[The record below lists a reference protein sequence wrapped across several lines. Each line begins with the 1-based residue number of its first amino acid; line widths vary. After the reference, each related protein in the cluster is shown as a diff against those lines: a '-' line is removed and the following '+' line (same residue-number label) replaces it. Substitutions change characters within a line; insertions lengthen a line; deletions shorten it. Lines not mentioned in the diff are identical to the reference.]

1 MFPAGIPFYTPPAPS
16 TVNNYTALEHDKIRG
31 ACSMSVVEYNI
42 GVPSI
47 FAEILTEGRTTE
59 KVQPSCK
66 FGFSRT

>member
-1 MFPAGIPFYTPPAPS
+1 
-16 TVNNYTALEHDKIRG
+16 LEHDKIRG